1 PASILPWAHTEQL
14 AKRLKISANFFMTFH
29 YNYQASSTTEC
40 EHTAYTHG
48 TIGDL
53 MPSTVI
59 LHNFTKK

>member
-1 PASILPWAHTEQL
+1 
-14 AKRLKISANFFMTFH
+14 MTFH

-59 LHNFTKK
+59 LHIFTKK